1 MNVFLSYN
9 SKNEDF
15 AELVKLKLEKE
26 AIEVWKDTNQIYAG
40 TVWRNEIDQGL
51 LTCEIIIVLLNQ
63 VSTKSSYVTYEWA
76 FALGNGKTIIPLLIE
91 ECEIHPR
98 LEILQYF
105 DFKDGKRP
113 WDQLIER
120 IKKIKNSSTKLKVS
134 DLTVEELEKLIKGS
148 KYLAS
153 ENAKSEG
160 REIKVNEVT
169 EVANQIVNAKS
180 MFETQPENN
189 NTILWVDDRP
199 ENNIYERDA
208 LAIIGFNFEIALSTN
223 EALRLL
229 SKKKYI
235 AIISDMGRVEGPR
248 EGYVLLKEVRK
259 TNKTIPFFIYAGS
272 NLLEHKVEAQE
283 KGAQGSTNRAT
294 ELIDLITTHVQPT
307 KE

>member
-1 MNVFLSYN
+1 MNVFISYN

-26 AIEVWKDTNQIYAG
+26 EIQVWKDTNQIDAG
-40 TVWRNEIDQGL
+40 TEWRNEIDQGL
-51 LTCEIIIVLLNQ
+51 LNCEVIIVLLNQ
-63 VSTKSSYVTYEWA
+63 ISTKSPYVTYEWA
-76 FALGNGKTIIPLLIE
+76 FALGSGKTIIPVLIE

-98 LEILQYF
+98 IEILQYL
-105 DFKDGKRP
+105 DFKEGKRP
-113 WDQLIER
+113 WDKLIER
-120 IKKIKNSSTKLKVS
+120 VKKIKNSGTKLKVS

-160 REIKVNEVT
+160 REIQANDVAV
-169 EVANQIVNAKS
+169 VANQIVNAKS
-180 MFETQPENN
+180 VFETQPENN

-199 ENNIYERDA
+199 ENNTYEREA
-208 LAIIGFNFEIALSTN
+208 LGLIGFKFDLAVSTN
-223 EALRLL
+223 EAIKLL
-229 SKKKYI
+229 SKKKYL
-235 AIISDMGRVEGPR
+235 AIISDMGRVEGPK

-259 TNKTIPFFIYAGS
+259 TNKTIPYFIYAGS

-294 ELIDLITTHVQPT
+294 ELIDLITTHVQPP